1 MLRDILFVIFFLFT
15 HKQVYASSHF
25 TGGSRAVKALI
36 GFCAVFNTLFGI
48 AYLVYFG
55 IKVSVIHAVLLFIVS
70 VIVAMLSSCITA
82 RSTIRKMQRQG
93 WNPAT
98 DNEDY
103 FLATYNHK
111 CDVVATL
118 LADIGVIVN
127 VVIVVVFFVAR

>member
-1 MLRDILFVIFFLFT
+1 
-15 HKQVYASSHF
+15 
-25 TGGSRAVKALI
+25 
-36 GFCAVFNTLFGI
+36 
-48 AYLVYFG
+48 
-55 IKVSVIHAVLLFIVS
+55 
-70 VIVAMLSSCITA
+70 
-82 RSTIRKMQRQG
+82 MQRQG